1 MERNSIIRIG
11 IMVVISIII
20 LVWGLSFLKGDN
32 LFKTENEYYAIYDKI
47 DGLMESNEVQFSG
60 YKIGS
65 VSEVNH
71 FSDSTIHF
79 GVKIR
84 INNDFKI
91 PVGSVAK
98 ITSLDIMGSKGV
110 EIIMPERITGYLE
123 NGDTILS
130 NSDAGLIEQ
139 VMSMV
144 MPMKDQFI
152 SFLQSTDSVMYSVNQ
167 LLNEQ
172 NRTNLGKSLSDLQV
186 LTTHLR
192 NNANSIDTMMSNM
205 RQLSTTLGNNSANI
219 DRAINNFA
227 TMSDSLRAADIAK
240 TIREART
247 ALDNVN
253 VMLRQVNDGDGSVS
267 KIMKSDSLYNNLE
280 RASTTLDRVLADF
293 EKHPKKYI
301 NLAVFGGKDKSEKK
315 KNRE

>member
-1 MERNSIIRIG
+1 MERKSIIKIG

-47 DGLMESNEVQFSG
+47 DGLLESNEVQFSG

-71 FSDSTIHF
+71 FTDSTIHF
-79 GVKIR
+79 GVKIK
-84 INNDFKI
+84 INNDFQI
-91 PVGSVAK
+91 PKGSVAK
-98 ITSLDIMGSKGV
+98 ITSLDIMGSKGI
-110 EIIMPERITGYLE
+110 EIIMPDRITGYLE

-130 NSDAGLIEQ
+130 NSDAGLIDQ

-144 MPMKDQFI
+144 MPMKDQFV
-152 SFLQSTDSVMYSVNQ
+152 SFLTAADSVMHSVNA

-172 NRTNLGKSLSDLQV
+172 NRNNLGKSLADLQV

-192 NNANSIDTMMSNM
+192 NNANSIDTMMANM
-205 RQLSTTLGNNSANI
+205 RQMSVALGKNSGNI

-227 TMSDSLRAADIAK
+227 AMSDSLRAADLAK
-240 TIREART
+240 TINEAQT
-247 ALDNVN
+247 ALNNVN
-253 VMLRQVNDGDGSVS
+253 QMLTQINSGDGSVS
-267 KIMKSDSLYNNLE
+267 KVLQSDSLYNNLE

-293 EKHPKKYI
+293 EQHPKKYI

-315 KNRE
+315 QKNK